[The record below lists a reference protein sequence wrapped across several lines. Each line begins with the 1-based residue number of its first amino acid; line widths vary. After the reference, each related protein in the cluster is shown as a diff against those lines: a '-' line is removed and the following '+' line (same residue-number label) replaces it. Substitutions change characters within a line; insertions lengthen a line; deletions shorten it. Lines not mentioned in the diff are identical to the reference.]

1 MYIRLAVEE
10 RVKCNII
17 ENHYPIG
24 LRNRKT
30 KSLVFDKSKVKYI
43 KEKLNDF

>member
-1 MYIRLAVEE
+1 MKTMLTNECMLDWWLTNRIKY
-10 RVKCNII
+10 NII

-30 KSLVFDKSKVKYI
+30 EALYFINPK
-43 KEKLNDF
+43 